1 MDPKLKL
8 KDVKI
13 EEESL
18 DNEAGSG
25 KKRYFASD
33 EEFEDFCIAP
43 FAVIKETESGVLYC
57 IHGRVFRRVPRVHRE

>member
-1 MDPKLKL
+1 MDPKLRL
-8 KDVKI
+8 ADIKI

-33 EEFEDFCIAP
+33 EEFEEHFYNVRKTAEKYDL
-43 FAVIKETESGVLYC
+43 ETRSY
-57 IHGRVFRRVPRVHRE
+57 